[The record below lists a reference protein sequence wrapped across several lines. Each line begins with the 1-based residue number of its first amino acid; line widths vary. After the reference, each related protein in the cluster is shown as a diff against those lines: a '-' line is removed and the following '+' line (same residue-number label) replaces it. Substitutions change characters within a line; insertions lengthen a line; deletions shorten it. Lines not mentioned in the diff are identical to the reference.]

1 MGRTSRRIGWF
12 LACLLACVVALG
24 AAPGVAWAETVPTKY
39 IDTNDTERTVKAT
52 VIESGEYYWYGS
64 ITHGWYVATGEV
76 NISSRVTVSGNVN
89 LILADG
95 ANLTVTGGIEVNGN
109 NSLTVYAQNEG
120 TGKLEADASEK
131 SGVAGIGG
139 DGSNASGSITIHRGN
154 ITAKGGYYA
163 AGIGGGYTEDGSSIT
178 ITGGTVIATG
188 GAGSA
193 GIGGG
198 KYGNGSNITIS
209 GGDVIATGGDSD
221 GYLGGSGIGGGD
233 GGTGSDVNIDGGTV
247 NAYGDGDGAGIGG
260 GSDADGSNITISNG
274 TVTASSEDGGA
285 GIGGGIEGHGSG
297 IVITGGTVNANG
309 GEGAAGIGVGKD
321 GSGTEIKITGGCFAS
336 NSGGSAGTIYGIAP
350 DAGYAVM
357 TNENTTTSTDY
368 PWKVAEYKTGDLVV
382 TGGVADVDYT
392 YTTGNNGVLTI
403 KGSTPITVSMA
414 EDKASTENHIIVDA
428 GNSTARVTLKD
439 VNIKAGGLETS
450 VLLVQN
456 GSLELTLEGENSLVS
471 GRKCAGLQNGE
482 NPLTID
488 GGGSLEATG
497 GYDAAGIG
505 GGNGGDGSNI
515 AIEGGVVTAKG
526 GHGAAGIGG
535 GSQGSGTG
543 IKIAGGLVSSTI
555 ELLGDAIGNGGGT
568 SGTADV
574 TITGGAFADV
584 EKNLVNP
591 SDSNIRGTVYGI
603 AVPATSEG
611 GDGYAVIENPD
622 EKTKDSYPVA
632 VVSAKKQSDASL
644 VLKEG
649 SKFTYDGQ
657 TIDEDSFTVTGGD
670 ASFDHRAAGASGED
684 SWTPGLPTDAGKW
697 SIRATVKL
705 HDPGYDANDKM
716 FYFGAND
723 ASDVIDVTIDK
734 APLTVEATDVQVAF
748 AGTPSFSA
756 TVSGWVN
763 GEDAELEEGLL
774 EALEYTVEDDE
785 GTAYSATAPAGSEFT
800 ITPSLKQG
808 AQLDA
813 GMGNYELSF
822 KTGTLTVV
830 QSASEIAINE
840 SGAAQTVTYG
850 DVVTVSGKVSATGK
864 PVTLAANALADD
876 QVALY
881 YNNTQ
886 VSDAATVTADGSF
899 SLTYETT
906 DKIVPAG
913 SEQTLEVRYDGTD
926 NQADASAEVKLT
938 INKKQVTPVLEGDAS
953 KVYDATTDYTAG
965 EGNILSVTAESVS
978 EDGTIIANVYKIAWD
993 AAKAGTKS
1001 LTATGIELTDEAANW
1016 YELASDTA
1024 TATVQSGITKAEL
1037 TVAADNKT
1045 VAFNGVLPELTYR
1058 ITDFVGSDDES
1069 VITGKPAL
1077 ACLDYKQGVTS
1088 AGAACDIEVDV
1099 TEMSADNYTFK
1110 AEKGALT
1117 VVQSASEITIDEG
1130 GAAQTVTY
1138 GDVVTV
1144 SGRVSATGEPATRAL
1159 AAGEVALYYGDS
1171 QVSDAV
1177 TVTADGSFS
1186 LSYDTTAKVVP
1197 AGSAQALEVRYAGTD
1212 DQADASAQLTLT
1224 ISPRQLTAT
1233 VAGSASKTYD
1243 GMVTAP
1249 ADGLSIELEG
1259 VIADDDVSATASS
1272 FSFTTPDAGG
1282 GKDVTASGV
1291 TLAGDD
1297 VNWYSLASNT
1307 AVGEG
1312 IGTIAKATQEAPSG
1326 VKATDQ
1332 STAGAADGSISGV
1345 KPGPYGAEWR
1355 PADGSWSDVPADG
1368 TVTGLMPGSYEVR
1381 QKGDN
1386 NHEPSPSVTVT
1397 ARSFSETHGGITYPD
1412 GTAEGADGKPV
1423 LPEGGGTVTYP
1434 GGTEV
1439 TLPGGTTV
1447 DPETGTATTPDGT
1460 TVTPGADGLL
1470 DVTFPDGTEV
1480 NVDGGSTVGDGS
1492 VTAPDG
1498 TVVAPDGEGGLEVTL
1513 PDGDELDAPSGST
1526 VSGGTVTD
1534 PDGEEILPEP
1544 DYVPPSR
1551 PTYRPE
1557 VGKTDGGTVAVT
1569 PSYPHEGDTVT
1580 VTPVPD
1586 EGQEVRDVVVTDKDG
1601 EPVEVTP
1608 NDDGTYTFVQPAGRV
1623 TVTVTFAC
1631 DGGALCPSAGLAD
1644 VDRTQWYHDAVDW
1657 AVTSGA
1663 IVGYGDGAFGPGNP
1677 LTRAE
1682 MATVL
1687 WRLAGGPEASLEGLP
1702 GDCPETEWY
1711 AGGVAWALSE
1721 GVFNGHGDGT
1731 FGPGDAI
1738 SREQVACVLYNRAEA
1753 AGEDVSAR
1761 ADLSGFSDAGEL
1773 SGWAREAMSWA
1784 VAEGVFRG
1792 TGQGTLDPARA
1803 LTRAEGAAVLMNWE
1817 ARAE

>member
-39 IDTNDTERTVKAT
+39 IDTNDTERTVEAT

-163 AGIGGGYTEDGSSIT
+163 AGIGSGYTED
-178 ITGGTVIATG
+178 
-188 GAGSA
+188 
-193 GIGGG
+193 
-198 KYGNGSNITIS
+198 
-209 GGDVIATGGDSD
+209 
-221 GYLGGSGIGGGD
+221 
-233 GGTGSDVNIDGGTV
+233 
-247 NAYGDGDGAGIGG
+247 
-260 GSDADGSNITISNG
+260 
-274 TVTASSEDGGA
+274 
-285 GIGGGIEGHGSG
+285 GSG

-309 GEGAAGIGVGKD
+309 GEGAAGIGGGKD

-456 GSLELTLEGENSLVS
+456 GSLELTLEGEDSLVS

-505 GGNGGDGSNI
+505 GG
-515 AIEGGVVTAKG
+515 
-526 GHGAAGIGG
+526 
-535 GSQGSGTG
+535 SQGSGTG
-543 IKIAGGLVSSTI
+543 IKIAAGLVTSTI

-591 SDSNIRGTVYGI
+591 SDSNIRGAVYGI

-670 ASFDHRAAGASGED
+670 ATFDHRAAGASGED

-830 QSASEIAINE
+830 QSTSEIAINE

-938 INKKQVTPVLEGDAS
+938 IKKS
-953 KVYDATTDYTAG
+953 R
-965 EGNILSVTAESVS
+965 
-978 EDGTIIANVYKIAWD
+978 
-993 AAKAGTKS
+993 
-1001 LTATGIELTDEAANW
+1001 
-1016 YELASDTA
+1016 
-1024 TATVQSGITKAEL
+1024 
-1037 TVAADNKT
+1037 
-1045 VAFNGVLPELTYR
+1045 LPLCSR
-1058 ITDFVGSDDES
+1058 
-1069 VITGKPAL
+1069 
-1077 ACLDYKQGVTS
+1077 
-1088 AGAACDIEVDV
+1088 
-1099 TEMSADNYTFK
+1099 
-1110 AEKGALT
+1110 
-1117 VVQSASEITIDEG
+1117 
-1130 GAAQTVTY
+1130 
-1138 GDVVTV
+1138 
-1144 SGRVSATGEPATRAL
+1144 ATRAR
-1159 AAGEVALYYGDS
+1159 S
-1171 QVSDAV
+1171 
-1177 TVTADGSFS
+1177 
-1186 LSYDTTAKVVP
+1186 
-1197 AGSAQALEVRYAGTD
+1197 
-1212 DQADASAQLTLT
+1212 
-1224 ISPRQLTAT
+1224 
-1233 VAGSASKTYD
+1233 
-1243 GMVTAP
+1243 
-1249 ADGLSIELEG
+1249 
-1259 VIADDDVSATASS
+1259 
-1272 FSFTTPDAGG
+1272 TTP
-1282 GKDVTASGV
+1282 
-1291 TLAGDD
+1291 
-1297 VNWYSLASNT
+1297 
-1307 AVGEG
+1307 
-1312 IGTIAKATQEAPSG
+1312 
-1326 VKATDQ
+1326 
-1332 STAGAADGSISGV
+1332 
-1345 KPGPYGAEWR
+1345 
-1355 PADGSWSDVPADG
+1355 
-1368 TVTGLMPGSYEVR
+1368 
-1381 QKGDN
+1381 
-1386 NHEPSPSVTVT
+1386 
-1397 ARSFSETHGGITYPD
+1397 
-1412 GTAEGADGKPV
+1412 
-1423 LPEGGGTVTYP
+1423 
-1434 GGTEV
+1434 
-1439 TLPGGTTV
+1439 
-1447 DPETGTATTPDGT
+1447 
-1460 TVTPGADGLL
+1460 
-1470 DVTFPDGTEV
+1470 
-1480 NVDGGSTVGDGS
+1480 
-1492 VTAPDG
+1492 
-1498 TVVAPDGEGGLEVTL
+1498 
-1513 PDGDELDAPSGST
+1513 
-1526 VSGGTVTD
+1526 
-1534 PDGEEILPEP
+1534 
-1544 DYVPPSR
+1544 R
-1551 PTYRPE
+1551 PT
-1557 VGKTDGGTVAVT
+1557 
-1569 PSYPHEGDTVT
+1569 
-1580 VTPVPD
+1580 
-1586 EGQEVRDVVVTDKDG
+1586 
-1601 EPVEVTP
+1601 
-1608 NDDGTYTFVQPAGRV
+1608 
-1623 TVTVTFAC
+1623 
-1631 DGGALCPSAGLAD
+1631 
-1644 VDRTQWYHDAVDW
+1644 
-1657 AVTSGA
+1657 
-1663 IVGYGDGAFGPGNP
+1663 
-1677 LTRAE
+1677 TR
-1682 MATVL
+1682 
-1687 WRLAGGPEASLEGLP
+1687 R
-1702 GDCPETEWY
+1702 
-1711 AGGVAWALSE
+1711 
-1721 GVFNGHGDGT
+1721 
-1731 FGPGDAI
+1731 
-1738 SREQVACVLYNRAEA
+1738 
-1753 AGEDVSAR
+1753 AR
-1761 ADLSGFSDAGEL
+1761 ATSC
-1773 SGWAREAMSWA
+1773 
-1784 VAEGVFRG
+1784 
-1792 TGQGTLDPARA
+1792 P
-1803 LTRAEGAAVLMNWE
+1803 
-1817 ARAE
+1817 